1 MYIARTNS
9 TNTLLKELI
18 AQGRWPADERFI
30 RAGYQTS
37 GRGQAGNGWESEA
50 DKNLLCSILLPPRK
64 NLFELNVIASVAV
77 HRLVEKLIGA
87 PNVNQRSVCGG
98 ESGDTEHPND
108 RETVSPCARLTNAI
122 KWPNDIYWQD
132 KKVAGI
138 LVENAIIG
146 NEVRYSIAG
155 IGLNV
160 NQTEWHSDAPNP
172 VSLKQIR
179 ESCQPSAIGRQI
191 TDFDLDELMQRLME
205 EIDALLQADGE
216 DLWNYYKAHLYRRE
230 GFWPFVER
238 EVSLAPTMN
247 ADRAYSRQHSD
258 VSFMARISDVLPT
271 GEILLTD
278 QQNQERKY
286 HFKQI
291 RYVL

>member
-18 AQGRWPADERFI
+18 DKGQGPEAEKYI
-30 RAGYQTS
+30 YAGYQTA
-37 GRGQAGNGWESEA
+37 GRGQTGNGWESEEG
-50 DKNLLCSILLPPRK
+50 KNLLCSILLPARK
-64 NLFELNVIASVAV
+64 NLFELNVVAAVAV
-77 HRLVEKLIGA
+77 QRTIG
-87 PNVNQRSVCGG
+87 
-98 ESGDTEHPND
+98 EEFT
-108 RETVSPCARLTNAI
+108 I
-122 KWPNDIYWQD
+122 KWPNDIYWGD

-146 NEVRYSIAG
+146 NEVKYSIAG

-160 NQTEWHSDAPNP
+160 NQTEWQSDAPNP
-172 VSLKQIR
+172 VSLKQITG
-179 ESCQPSAIGRQI
+179 QTYNID
-191 TDFDLDELMQRLME
+191 TLMQQLYA
-205 EIDALLQADGE
+205 EIQKALTE
-216 DLWNYYKAHLYRRE
+216 DIWDYYKAHLYRKD

-247 ADRAYSRQHSD
+247 ANNANNAFLAH
-258 VSFMARISDVLPT
+258 IEDVLPT
-271 GEILLTD
+271 GEIVLRD
-278 QQNQERKY
+278 KNNQQRIY